1 MAMDMEMFAATI
13 EEKDLKNE
21 MTFRIEKDKSEPKK
35 DKFKGKAVGILGKLM
50 KLAKAEKQTEDKM
63 IQEMHPINHTIL
75 RIVEK
80 PLLINLALFGLKNP

>member
-1 MAMDMEMFAATI
+1 
-13 EEKDLKNE
+13 
-21 MTFRIEKDKSEPKK
+21 
-35 DKFKGKAVGILGKLM
+35 M